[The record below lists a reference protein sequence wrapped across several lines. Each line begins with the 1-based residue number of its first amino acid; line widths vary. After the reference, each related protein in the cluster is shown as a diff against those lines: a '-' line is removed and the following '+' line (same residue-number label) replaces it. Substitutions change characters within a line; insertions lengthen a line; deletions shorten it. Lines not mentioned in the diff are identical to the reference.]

1 MVTTSRSHLRSFLPP
16 HRRQRRTLVVT
27 LALTAWNM
35 ATGPVIRNGLGRK
48 PGAKSKPAKQ
58 VRLTE
63 TLEVDGSV
71 GEKVS
76 PSGGQSPIHE
86 ASMVVHYSGMSLGQA
101 LHQTLINHEHS
112 TMSSSNSRVL
122 EEDKH
127 LVGALDSACNRTCAG
142 PQWLDRYLL
151 KLRSAPSEISGLI
164 TSVDESENFRF
175 GNGGVVPSGKRWR
188 LPCSIG
194 GCIVLVWVSL
204 VPVTSLGCLLGRDF
218 LDAVGAVLNFGQRT
232 LDCTFL
238 GTGTQRLQQMAAG
251 HFMLQMIPEQWTR
264 PAPGR
269 WRKCGQDGIVELQL
283 TSKEWLNRVLREGHN
298 IAGADSHD
306 HMLTESS
313 LMAGRAVLELH
324 DAFESTSDNG
334 GPLAQEMRLSRS
346 CSEVR
351 QKRVLAG
358 SFQNEQF
365 SEVNGCRVEQHRAY
379 EIGPGTTSPKDA
391 DGRISVGLRTISVE
405 KVRAPNVGS
414 KGLALVRIATL
425 AAAAILFAVLAISL
439 SVDLYTDGMVPSDAS
454 HGSGQVTASSSLPHL
469 GEEPGE
475 VFHSWQ
481 FGRTWNISQ
490 SCGPGRCIHGG
501 QVSSLEGI
509 SHSRGQEEGRSREER
524 CKPRIG
530 GQIYV
535 GTSGR
540 SSSIEGRF
548 DSFGC
553 STACGS
559 GCERHGA
566 DDSGQDSAYGAAADE
581 QQSWVQGLTDQ
592 DGSRGQAIVIG
603 EPITRECTDSSVHE
617 VFMVAGGGLGGGPH
631 GAGRKQN
638 DGHDGGT
645 RAKVSVDDA
654 SGDDSRDGNAA
665 TRGAACGGH
674 HGGGRDDGLNSG
686 FRLANAKSI
695 KKGVR
700 MMITQAWEKH
710 RRDQKAVSI
719 GTREVMEVLTST
731 WEREMRDA
739 MHETFSVQLTFPN
752 PFLAE
757 VFTDTEQV
765 AKATTRK
772 GLIAGESLS
781 LMTGWDFQIPS
792 HRDAARLMI
801 KRLRPYVLVLAF
813 PCGPWSQLQNL
824 NPTVLQQTWK
834 IAERRPEN

>member
-1 MVTTSRSHLRSFLPP
+1 MLMGM
-16 HRRQRRTLVVT
+16 
-27 LALTAWNM
+27 LA
-35 ATGPVIRNGLGRK
+35 
-48 PGAKSKPAKQ
+48 AKSMK
-58 VRLTE
+58 
-63 TLEVDGSV
+63 
-71 GEKVS
+71 
-76 PSGGQSPIHE
+76 GQSRRLKESAIQE
-86 ASMVVHYSGMSLGQA
+86 A
-101 LHQTLINHEHS
+101 
-112 TMSSSNSRVL
+112 
-122 EEDKH
+122 
-127 LVGALDSACNRTCAG
+127 
-142 PQWLDRYLL
+142 
-151 KLRSAPSEISGLI
+151 
-164 TSVDESENFRF
+164 
-175 GNGGVVPSGKRWR
+175 
-188 LPCSIG
+188 
-194 GCIVLVWVSL
+194 
-204 VPVTSLGCLLGRDF
+204 
-218 LDAVGAVLNFGQRT
+218 
-232 LDCTFL
+232 
-238 GTGTQRLQQMAAG
+238 
-251 HFMLQMIPEQWTR
+251 
-264 PAPGR
+264 
-269 WRKCGQDGIVELQL
+269 RK
-283 TSKEWLNRVLREGHN
+283 K
-298 IAGADSHD
+298 AD
-306 HMLTESS
+306 
-313 LMAGRAVLELH
+313 
-324 DAFESTSDNG
+324 
-334 GPLAQEMRLSRS
+334 QE
-346 CSEVR
+346 
-351 QKRVLAG
+351 K
-358 SFQNEQF
+358 
-365 SEVNGCRVEQHRAY
+365 
-379 EIGPGTTSPKDA
+379 
-391 DGRISVGLRTISVE
+391 
-405 KVRAPNVGS
+405 
-414 KGLALVRIATL
+414 
-425 AAAAILFAVLAISL
+425 
-439 SVDLYTDGMVPSDAS
+439 SDAS
-454 HGSGQVTASSSLPHL
+454 RESAARSMLGPRGGLPQLKGDLIRLAALLH
-469 GEEPGE
+469 
-475 VFHSWQ
+475 
-481 FGRTWNISQ
+481 
-490 SCGPGRCIHGG
+490 
-501 QVSSLEGI
+501 
-509 SHSRGQEEGRSREER
+509 
-524 CKPRIG
+524 
-530 GQIYV
+530 
-535 GTSGR
+535 
-540 SSSIEGRF
+540 
-548 DSFGC
+548 
-553 STACGS
+553 GS